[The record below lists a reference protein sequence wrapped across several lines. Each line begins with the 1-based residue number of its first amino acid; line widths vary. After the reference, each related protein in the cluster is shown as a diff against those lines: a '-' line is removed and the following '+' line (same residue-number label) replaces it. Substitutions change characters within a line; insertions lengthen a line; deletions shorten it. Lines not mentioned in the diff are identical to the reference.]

1 MKLIIKKTVSFYI
14 NLTQIFQSKSART
27 MLKKRCEKSF
37 AFIM

>member
-27 MLKKRCEKSF
+27 MLKRCEKSF